1 MAVNTKAIKN
11 RIKSVTNTKKI
22 TKAMELVSAAK
33 MRKSVESAL
42 NTRTYATM
50 ARDLMAHLSGVE
62 DKTKY
67 GLLATRPVKNIL
79 MILISSNRGLC
90 GSFNSNIARKAVF
103 ALQNKNEL
111 SKHILDSNKEVSPA
125 GEVKVSILGIGK
137 RSASLAKREGYEL
150 VGVYNDIEGSK
161 DYEKV
166 ISISRN
172 VIKDFEAGNYD
183 KVVVAYTDYKTSLT
197 QEPRIRQ
204 LLPIS
209 PRDLDE
215 MLGNLGKNKNSA
227 VVKIKDGTNKPRDLD
242 EMLGNLGKNKNSA
255 VVKIKDGTNKFD
267 AGGYLFEPSEESIL
281 KNILPKLVEVQLYQS
296 VLESS
301 ASEHSARMMAMRN
314 ASDAAR
320 DMINEL
326 NLTFNK
332 ARQASITQEIAEIAG
347 GAAALE

>member
-11 RIKSVTNTKKI
+11 RIQSVTNTKKI

-50 ARDLMAHLSGVE
+50 ARDLMIHLSRVE
-62 DKTKY
+62 NRPNY
-67 GLLATRPVKNIL
+67 ELLATRPVKNVL
-79 MILISSNRGLC
+79 MVLISSNRGLC
-90 GSFNSNIARKAVF
+90 GSFNANIARKAIF
-103 ALQNKNEL
+103 ALKNKEEL
-111 SKHILDSNKEVSPA
+111 AKHILDDGKEVLP
-125 GEVKVSILGIGK
+125 ENEINVSVLAVGK
-137 RSASLAKREGYEL
+137 KSAAAAKREGYEL
-150 VGVYNDIEGSK
+150 VGVYDDIESSQ

-166 ISISRN
+166 ISISKN
-172 VIKDFEAGNYD
+172 IVKDFKEGEYD
-183 KVVVAYTDYKTSLT
+183 KILVAYTDYKTSLT
-197 QEPRIRQ
+197 QEPKVRQ

-209 PRDLDE
+209 SHDLDE
-215 MLGNLGKNKNSA
+215 MLGELGRDADSKEEQMKED
-227 VVKIKDGTNKPRDLD
+227 IKDGAEKFT
-242 EMLGNLGKNKNSA
+242 
-255 VVKIKDGTNKFD
+255 KDD
-267 AGGYLFEPSEESIL
+267 YMFEPSEEVVL
-281 KNILPKLVEVQLYQS
+281 KHVLPKLVEVQLYQS
-296 VLESS
+296 ILESF

-332 ARQASITQEIAEIAG
+332 ARQAAITQEIAEIAG

>member
-90 GSFNSNIARKAVF
+90 GNFNSNIARKAVF

-227 VVKIKDGTNKPRDLD
+227 VVKIKDGTNK
-242 EMLGNLGKNKNSA
+242 
-255 VVKIKDGTNKFD
+255 FD